1 MNQTMFIAHCWTVL
15 TQKLSLLA
23 QLKWKQSSAEW
34 KKRFLGAV
42 EIKPPL
48 KAVLQRSVSVEIT
61 SCIIVSKNLG
71 CLLEVFCM
79 QVSCD
84 MGSPLWAH
92 LLAVVFLCLL
102 YRKCVTVHL
111 EGCNSYLLCLRVLVL
126 QQWKL
131 ASVQSPVSL
140 VSITHFTW
148 KGCDNSEDAWE
159 NDKWH
164 QHCQVLCRLRQPSMC
179 QLHIDAA
186 DCNILQLSNHVAA
199 VHLCCDILGTV
210 VVPSPTN
217 GPRHFY

>member
-126 QQWKL
+126 QCNHPCPL
-131 ASVQSPVSL
+131 FLISL
-140 VSITHFTW
+140 EKVVTTV
-148 KGCDNSEDAWE
+148 KMLG
-159 NDKWH
+159 K
-164 QHCQVLCRLRQPSMC
+164 MC
-179 QLHIDAA
+179 QLHIHAA